1 LPTAIAGYRRIVAEV
16 EERHQ
21 IGRKFLER
29 CGFQCEAVLR
39 KHKVLH
45 QRNSNTALYT
55 VLNSDFLEVEKRLKT
70 YLGWSLAPKM
80 HKIAEVESGSGVKGE
95 AVGEVGKGGTGGSSK
110 KNEKKKSKRKS
121 NRANI
126 TW

>member
-1 LPTAIAGYRRIVAEV
+1 LPPLTGYRRIVAEV

-80 HKIAEVESGSGVKGE
+80 HKIAEVESAGAVKSAAVE
-95 AVGEVGKGGTGGSSK
+95 AGKGGASGGSSK

-121 NRANI
+121 SRANI

>member
-1 LPTAIAGYRRIVAEV
+1 VAEV

-70 YLGWSLAPKM
+70 HLGWSLAPKM
-80 HKIAEVESGSGVKGE
+80 HKIAEVECGGGGKSE
-95 AVGEVGKGGTGGSSK
+95 VGEVGKGSASCSSK